1 MKRLKR
7 LALTLAPFTV
17 RVLSTEGTY
26 THRATPT
33 PKHWTGRDAIPKT
46 GGASLSLAAL
56 AVYLLKGLDNETV
69 LRGISPHI
77 FYKCLG

>member
-26 THRATPT
+26 THRAHTYADALAWAACYPAD
-33 PKHWTGRDAIPKT
+33 WGRVVITGRFNR
-46 GGASLSLAAL
+46 LLAERAQ
-56 AVYLLKGLDNETV
+56 A
-69 LRGISPHI
+69 
-77 FYKCLG
+77 